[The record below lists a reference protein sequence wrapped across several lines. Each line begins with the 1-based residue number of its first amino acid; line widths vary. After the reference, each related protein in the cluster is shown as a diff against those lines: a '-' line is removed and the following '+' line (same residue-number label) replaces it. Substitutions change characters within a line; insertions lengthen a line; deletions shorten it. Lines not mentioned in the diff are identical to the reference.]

1 MHRPTGFGQVLAHRL
16 LHTQRCL
23 FPGQLQLD
31 QLQRRDTLAPLWRAT
46 ELACQAWQH
55 AFQRL
60 HFQGVGRRRRQLQ
73 RQCMC
78 LGPLLAALQHPHLA
92 DARLGM
98 AALRVHSHGLRPVA
112 QALALLAQSEL
123 QARMAPGQPWV
134 VAVQALHGCQDR
146 QRVVALLQALGALVQ
161 GHGQIDFGAL
171 LQGTRIGAERHLF
184 VAQQAEVGEDE
195 VRPVLVQVAEEQQA
209 HAVAQGLQAPL
220 EDAHAAVRKPLGQ

>member
-1 MHRPTGFGQVLAHRL
+1 MG
-16 LHTQRCL
+16 
-23 FPGQLQLD
+23 
-31 QLQRRDTLAPLWRAT
+31 
-46 ELACQAWQH
+46 
-55 AFQRL
+55 
-60 HFQGVGRRRRQLQ
+60 
-73 RQCMC
+73 

-92 DARLGM
+92 DTRQGM

-123 QARMAPGQPWV
+123 QACMAPGQPWV